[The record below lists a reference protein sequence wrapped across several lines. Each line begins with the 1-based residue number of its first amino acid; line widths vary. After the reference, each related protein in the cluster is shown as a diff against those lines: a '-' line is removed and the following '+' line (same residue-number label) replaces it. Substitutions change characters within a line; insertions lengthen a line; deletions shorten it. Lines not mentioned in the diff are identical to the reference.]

1 MRISDWS
8 SDVCSSDLRSKK
20 LLTGGGCRIFVCCHE
35 IARGLLVQLDR
46 VFDRDGGTRRTILQR
61 GKNVLGQGEQRV
73 EPLNFLMRLGDA
85 RGEILCRGRLHDAAR
100 EAPEAPRA
108 ETRRVGTEGVSR
120 GR

>member
-35 IARGLLVQLDR
+35 IARGLLVQLNR

-61 GKNVLGQGEQRV
+61 GKNVLGQGAQRV
-73 EPLNFLMRLGDA
+73 EPPHFRMRLGDA
-85 RGEILCRGRLHDAAR
+85 RGLILCRERVPVAA
-100 EAPEAPRA
+100 RA
-108 ETRRVGTEGVSR
+108 ETEERK
-120 GR
+120 